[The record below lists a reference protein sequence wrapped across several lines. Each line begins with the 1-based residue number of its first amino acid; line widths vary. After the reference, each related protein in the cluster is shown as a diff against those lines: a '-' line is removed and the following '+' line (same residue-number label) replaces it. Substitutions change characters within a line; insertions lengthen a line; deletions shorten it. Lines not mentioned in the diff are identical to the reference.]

1 MEYNFVQGLLT
12 PEQALR
18 RNLAPAAQPT
28 EINSNQIVN
37 QAVNQG
43 IQQEQLENKTQQF
56 AQQINDN
63 NNTVAKAAQLMGLPA
78 QQGQEF
84 ANYAMKRE
92 VIKNLLGGKQDY
104 ARAEAMG
111 DAAGMEAAHQN
122 NLAWQKIAEE
132 NGIDF
137 SGFGSGNN
145 LYEAQARY
153 QMGNMQHLMDI
164 DSNMDSGTYYNQL
177 FNDYKNQGM
186 SDKGADMYAAQK
198 ADEYQ
203 RNRIRN
209 LKDEFYANGITPD
222 GEINQYGERLIDMI
236 HDESPEALTSIANRL
251 PGYMQGYIKNV
262 GEYQKDNA
270 LARTIKLAELNHQ
283 QDLEKLREQQAA
295 RMELAQFQ
303 VANRPQGTGSRNG
316 GTRDG
321 GTSGKPKLSGL
332 DKKGYEVSSSIYQR
346 LEDIQKN
353 PEYVY
358 EHEDDHRIA
367 QCVKD
372 ANDALKSG
380 AIDHTQHQNL
390 MYKIRE
396 TMDRV
401 WGADNVK
408 KWIEDHP
415 AKDEDY

>member
-18 RNLAPAAQPT
+18 RNPAPAAQPT
-28 EINSNQIVN
+28 EINPNQIVN

-43 IQQEQLENKTQQF
+43 IQQEQLNNKTQQI

-84 ANYAMKRE
+84 ANYAKKRE

-132 NGIDF
+132 NGIDI

-153 QMGNMQHLMDI
+153 QMGNMQHLIDI
-164 DSNMDSGTYYNQL
+164 DSNMDSGSYYNQL
-177 FNDYKNQGM
+177 YNDYKNQGM

-198 ADEYQ
+198 AEAYQ
-203 RNRIRN
+203 RDRIRN
-209 LKDEFYANGITPD
+209 LKDEFYANGITPN

-236 HDESPEALTSIANRL
+236 HDESPEALTSIASRL

-303 VANRPQGTGSRNG
+303 VANRQQGTGSRNG
-316 GTRDG
+316 GTRNGNTRNG
-321 GTSGKPKLSGL
+321 GSRSGNAKSSKGEQFVVKFYNDMKSIQDDPQGFKDRSYDHRLAKAPKQIE
-332 DKKGYEVSSSIYQR
+332 KA
-346 LEDIQKN
+346 LEDGLIDEDMADTLYQLAWKTHGIVWGPDN
-353 PEYVY
+353 VAEY
-358 EHEDDHRIA
+358 
-367 QCVKD
+367 
-372 ANDALKSG
+372 ALK
-380 AIDHTQHQNL
+380 A
-390 MYKIRE
+390 E
-396 TMDRV
+396 
-401 WGADNVK
+401 
-408 KWIEDHP
+408 ED
-415 AKDEDY
+415 E